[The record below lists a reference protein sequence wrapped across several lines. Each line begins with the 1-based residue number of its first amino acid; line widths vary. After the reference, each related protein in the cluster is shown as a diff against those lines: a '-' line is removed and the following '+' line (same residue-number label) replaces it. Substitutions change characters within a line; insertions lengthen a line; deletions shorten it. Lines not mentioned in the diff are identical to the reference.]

1 MNNVKDLINKARLL
15 SIKIMSISRDVYN
28 QDYIDLI
35 RGEEELQGSSFY
47 KLDFFEIYW
56 QDLC

>member
-15 SIKIMSISRDVYN
+15 SIKIMSISSDVYN

-35 RGEEELQGSSFY
+35 RGEEELQGGSFY

>member
-47 KLDFFEIYW
+47 KLDFFEIY
-56 QDLC
+56 

>member
-15 SIKIMSISRDVYN
+15 SIRIMSISSDVYN

-35 RGEEELQGSSFY
+35 RGEEELQGGSFY
-47 KLDFFEIYW
+47 ELDFFEIY
-56 QDLC
+56 